1 MGESSKPSVH
11 LPAQDWAQLMHPAAQ
26 PAQRESDKSDF
37 VPKTAEGS
45 LAAVAASLRKSVTGM
60 SKWGMADLTLG
71 LYKLA
76 GRHAL
81 EGTADTIN
89 GCSVTSLKE
98 LQEIYHWL
106 DWALAAYTKDLQT
119 LANHLKVKEEKIIKH
134 VPTSEVLKP
143 AFYIAVDDTRQCV
156 VMSIRGTLTA
166 TDILTDLNP
175 HSEQF
180 VGGYAH
186 SGMLAA
192 ARSFMDSEASTL
204 QDILI
209 ANEGYKLVLVGH
221 SLGAGT
227 ASLLCMLLHGSVN
240 GGPVLTLGIPSSEIV
255 CWGYGCPPCVDK
267 GLAERAIFINNVILQ
282 DDIVARAC
290 PAALEDLRAE
300 ILATNWSQVFQNGS
314 RMKTMIELV
323 KSTHATLKQ
332 VEPALGLESGYLF
345 GQAKKYGYAALV
357 AATNGVACSLQK
369 AQQGEHG
376 VNAQKA
382 ANWLTYGAAATESVL
397 SIASR
402 GVSGLTSLSIG
413 SPSTESVSTVETE
426 EATREVLEMSRLVV
440 PGMLF
445 HIIRRPL
452 KPEEE
457 IIPAVVSMQMDLEV
471 PPVNTAN
478 ACSLASKSE
487 ITPMDSQENSP
498 VLENAIETFKSS
510 EDGKGE
516 SSKTKLEVRHRC
528 TVVRGDEPSSRFKR
542 IVLSSSLLSDHS
554 LLNYRECLSNS
565 IHWAASDVPDI

>member
-209 ANEGYKLVLVGH
+209 ANE
-221 SLGAGT
+221 
-227 ASLLCMLLHGSVN
+227 
-240 GGPVLTLGIPSSEIV
+240 
-255 CWGYGCPPCVDK
+255 
-267 GLAERAIFINNVILQ
+267 